1 MSASR
6 TAAKGSEPAGRRE
19 LPPLPVAKPTRADA
33 RRNYDLLV
41 TAAREAFAEH
51 GTDTSLEEIARRAGV
66 GIGTLYRRF
75 PSRTALLEAVYV
87 DEIQSVCDRAYGFH
101 QKLGPFD
108 ALAAWMRS
116 FVGYNVSKKS
126 LASEL
131 MNALGKD
138 SEFFKS
144 CKLNV

>member
-1 MSASR
+1 
-6 TAAKGSEPAGRRE
+6 
-19 LPPLPVAKPTRADA
+19 
-33 RRNYDLLV
+33 
-41 TAAREAFAEH
+41 
-51 GTDTSLEEIARRAGV
+51 
-66 GIGTLYRRF
+66 
-75 PSRTALLEAVYV
+75 VYV

-101 QKLGPFD
+101 EKLGPFD

-131 MNALGKD
+131 MKALGKD

-144 CKLNV
+144 CKLNVKDAGELLLNEAKAAGKVRPDLQLEDLMRLIGGVTMLPDIEPDQANRMLDIVIAGLRKTD